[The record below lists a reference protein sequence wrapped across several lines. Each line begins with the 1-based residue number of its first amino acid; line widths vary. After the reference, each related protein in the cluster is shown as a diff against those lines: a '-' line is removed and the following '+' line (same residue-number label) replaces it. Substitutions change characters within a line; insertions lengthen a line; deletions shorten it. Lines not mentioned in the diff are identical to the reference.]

1 MVESGHWRFST
12 WSLWEE
18 RGELY
23 LGNSHRTDTID
34 ERVSIFQTTLSA
46 ERALDDRLSV
56 AFDLPYRVI
65 RRRINATGLSQH
77 FEGFGDFSTLLK
89 YEAPFGSDPQSPW
102 RWGFDAGL
110 SWPTGEI
117 GRPSLDPGGA
127 PLSTLQLGTGTVD
140 PLLGLRLGRHAGSW
154 DAYAH
159 LSAKLPFY
167 ENRHHYETGDTEVL
181 EVGVSRSLSSAWS
194 LSTRLMGVHRGR
206 DKVRGDRTAV
216 GGGDRLAFAPGLSW
230 RISPTWS
237 LAAEVQLP
245 IWRDFETA
253 QLDAKVTYGLGLSA
267 RF

>member
-1 MVESGHWRFST
+1 MESGHWRFSS

-18 RGELY
+18 RGEIY
-23 LGNSHRTDTID
+23 LGNAHRTDTID
-34 ERVSIFQTTLSA
+34 ERVSIFQTTLTA
-46 ERALDDRLSV
+46 ERALSDQWAVS
-56 AFDLPYRVI
+56 FDLPYRVI
-65 RRRINATGLSQH
+65 RRRIGTTGLNQH
-77 FEGFGDFSTLLK
+77 FEGFGDFSTLLN
-89 YEAPFGSDPQSPW
+89 YEAPFGNGKDPSW

-117 GRPSLDPGGA
+117 ERPSLDSGGA

-140 PLLGLRLGRHAGSW
+140 PLLGLRLGRRAGPW

-159 LSAKLPFY
+159 LSAKLPFH
-167 ENRHHYETGDTEVL
+167 ENRNHYETGDTEVL
-181 EVGVSRSLSSAWS
+181 EVGLSRSLSSAWS
-194 LSTRLMGVHRGR
+194 LSTRLIGVHRGR

-216 GGGDRLAFAPGLSW
+216 GGGERLAIAPGLSW
-230 RISPTWS
+230 AISPTWS

-253 QLDAKVTYGLGLSA
+253 QLDSKITYGLGISV